1 MANDVKKNSYIL
13 VRKRYPCKVVSC
25 LDSLV
30 SIFSLSLS
38 EQVDSL
44 RRWNSGAARLA
55 SMEAARSALWP
66 LLSSPARSMRKC
78 TTLLTRWI
86 FRALYGLFQMRV
98 PLPSSPFLIC
108 SKAEVPEVK
117 KAELQVLDVERDI
130 QRIYCSSPRQYP
142 VLLRQRLSQ
151 RLSQSSSSWR

>member
-1 MANDVKKNSYIL
+1 
-13 VRKRYPCKVVSC
+13 
-25 LDSLV
+25 
-30 SIFSLSLS
+30 
-38 EQVDSL
+38 
-44 RRWNSGAARLA
+44 
-55 SMEAARSALWP
+55 
-66 LLSSPARSMRKC
+66 
-78 TTLLTRWI
+78 
-86 FRALYGLFQMRV
+86 MRV